1 MNKEYIFHGD
11 CEHMGYISD
20 NRSFICKIIN
30 MVYIYIYI
38 WYTPLWNVPSGNDTW
53 IARKSP
59 NEMKVSGWQNHRT
72 K

>member
-1 MNKEYIFHGD
+1 
-11 CEHMGYISD
+11 MGIVNIWDILVTIVVSYVRLLIW
-20 NRSFICKIIN
+20 
-30 MVYIYIYI
+30 YIYI